1 METFDV
7 YSFPDL
13 NRKDQLSASKISVA
27 NDNNPEFNSVVA
39 GWMADSHAST
49 GCYNLACDGFVP
61 VNNAPITPGDVLEPN
76 NGQLKITIK
85 IFKVNWWLHFGYTSD
100 DLRPVGFW
108 PKSLFSG
115 LADHSNLILW
125 GGYTQ
130 SHTGYTSPPMGNGQ
144 WPGKIQ
150 HLISHKQCY
159 QVSPFLDGMFYYGGP
174 GNCTV

>member
-13 NRKDQLSASKISVA
+13 NRKDQLS
-27 NDNNPEFNSVVA
+27 
-39 GWMADSHAST
+39 ADSHAST

-85 IFKVNWWLHFGYTSD
+85 IFK
-100 DLRPVGFW
+100 W
-108 PKSLFSG
+108 PR
-115 LADHSNLILW
+115 
-125 GGYTQ
+125 
-130 SHTGYTSPPMGNGQ
+130 
-144 WPGKIQ
+144 
-150 HLISHKQCY
+150 ISHKQCY